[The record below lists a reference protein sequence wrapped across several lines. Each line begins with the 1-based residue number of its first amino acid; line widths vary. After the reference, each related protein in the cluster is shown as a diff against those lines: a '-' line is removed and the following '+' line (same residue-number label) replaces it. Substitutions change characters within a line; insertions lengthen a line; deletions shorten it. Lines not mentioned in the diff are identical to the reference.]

1 MSTTESIASSQ
12 TSLSS
17 WRKSDTT
24 WTLGLFGTAIGA
36 GVLFFPIR
44 AGFGGLIPILVML
57 VLAYPIAFYCH
68 RALARLCLSGA
79 NPSGNIT
86 ETVEEHFGK
95 TGGVVI
101 TFLYFFAICPLL
113 WIYGVTITNTFMTFW
128 ENQLQMPA
136 LNRGVV
142 ALLLLLLMA
151 FVIWFGKDLMVKVM
165 SYLVWPFIASLV
177 VISLSLI
184 PYWNSAVIDQV
195 NLSDIA
201 LTGHDGILVTVW
213 LGISI
218 MVFSFNF
225 SPIVSSFVVSKREE
239 YEAQFGREYTE
250 RKCSQII
257 SRASMLM
264 VAVVMFFAFS
274 CLFTLSPQNMAD
286 AKAQNIPVLSYL
298 ANHFASMSG
307 TKSTFA
313 TLLEYGAS
321 IIALKGGAVQPKTE
335 DELCGVKVGL
345 QAGTTWVTSLKK
357 HSDEWCLKNG
367 KPAITIQE
375 FPTAPEASQALL
387 SKNIG
392 AQLEIAPAAQII
404 VDKSRGRL
412 AISSTRLVYPLPL
425 GIYVAKGN
433 TELAEAIKAT
443 LATLKANGQYAALIK
458 KYNLESID

>member
-1 MSTTESIASSQ
+1 MSNTESIIVGQ
-12 TSLSS
+12 TKTST

-44 AGFGGLIPILVML
+44 AGFGGLIPILLML
-57 VLAYPIAFYCH
+57 LLAFPIAFYCH
-68 RALARLCLSGA
+68 RALARLCLSGS
-79 NPSGNIT
+79 NVSGNIT

-128 ENQLQMPA
+128 ENQLQLPA
-136 LNRGVV
+136 LNRGFV
-142 ALLLLLLMA
+142 ALFLLLLMA

-165 SYLVWPFIASLV
+165 SFLVFPFIASLV
-177 VISLSLI
+177 LISLSLI

-201 LTGHDGILVTVW
+201 FTGHDGILVTVW

-239 YEAQFGREYTE
+239 YEPEFGKEFTE
-250 RKCSQII
+250 QKCSKII
-257 SRASMLM
+257 GRASLLM
-264 VAVVMFFAFS
+264 VGVVMFFAFS
-274 CLFTLSPQNMAD
+274 CLFTLSPQNMAE

-298 ANHFASMSG
+298 ANHFASLSG

-313 TLLEYGAS
+313 TVLEYGAS
-321 IIALKGGAVQPKTE
+321 IIALVAIFKSFFGHYLGTLEGLNGLVLKFGYKGDKKKVSVGKLNTISMVFIMGSTWIVAYANPNILDLIEAMGAPIIASLLCLLPMYAIRKTPALAKYKGRTE
-335 DELCGVKVGL
+335 NIFVTVVGL
-345 QAGTTWVTSLKK
+345 L
-357 HSDEWCLKNG
+357 
-367 KPAITIQE
+367 TI
-375 FPTAPEASQALL
+375 L
-387 SKNIG
+387 NI
-392 AQLEIAPAAQII
+392 
-404 VDKSRGRL
+404 
-412 AISSTRLVYPLPL
+412 VYKLF
-425 GIYVAKGN
+425 
-433 TELAEAIKAT
+433 
-443 LATLKANGQYAALIK
+443 
-458 KYNLESID
+458 